1 MQPRSARLPHSR
13 PFAPTRTNVAMR
25 SGSPRAG
32 NGAEATFRGL
42 LHFTGTLAL
51 VGSAPASK
59 ARPKPATPVQLFL
72 ISSSVKTEIKGPS
85 NLIPGLHLKSSLYF
99 TFLPVADIRVAGRCR
114 TDSWAALEA
123 GSPRRPFAR
132 LVPSFTSASFA
143 SGADWKLHIRA
154 GWLNVGPRPFG
165 WLAGASALA
174 PSLLSQCSLSG
185 M

>member
-85 NLIPGLHLKSSLYF
+85 NLIPGLHLRAACTSPSCRWQISELQADAGQIPGLRWKRDPHGDPSHVWCPLLRLLHSLLGLIGNC
-99 TFLPVADIRVAGRCR
+99 TSGQGGSTSAHAPL
-114 TDSWAALEA
+114 A
-123 GSPRRPFAR
+123 GSPAPPR
-132 LVPSFTSASFA
+132 LLPVSSPSAA
-143 SGADWKLHIRA
+143 
-154 GWLNVGPRPFG
+154 
-165 WLAGASALA
+165 
-174 PSLLSQCSLSG
+174 
-185 M
+185 